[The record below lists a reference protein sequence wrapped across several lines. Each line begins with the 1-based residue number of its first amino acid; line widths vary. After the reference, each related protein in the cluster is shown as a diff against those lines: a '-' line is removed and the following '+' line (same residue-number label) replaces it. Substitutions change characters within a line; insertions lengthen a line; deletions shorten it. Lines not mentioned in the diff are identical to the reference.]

1 MSNRSNDQGRAYEFT
16 YLMVLFEEISK
27 RRSVKIEKNK
37 NYFTAE
43 TAWYTLDIAQKEMYR
58 QSAIAGV
65 DSLFD

>member
-43 TAWYTLDIAQKEMYR
+43 IAWYTLDIA
-58 QSAIAGV
+58 
-65 DSLFD
+65 